1 MANIYDIVSEQ
12 FPEFVRA
19 NHPKIIQFIEA
30 YYQWV
35 DQQSIGKIEDVVNI
49 DTTSSAFIQY
59 FRNQLDK
66 FGLFAS
72 TTPLDLKYLRYI
84 KQIYASKGSEQ
95 ALLFLLRVAFN
106 NALVDIRYP
115 SESMLRVSDGQW
127 SQQSFITLRRRVGTL
142 TNTQL
147 NDIKQFSIILQS
159 TQQVIRTTSAVA
171 IEVTPTGE
179 VLELRLLFDRRP
191 GVVVAIDQEVHVA
204 LNNDSVVFEG
214 TVIPSPSRIQVA
226 SPGADWVVGQLI
238 QMPGSILPT
247 IIRITRINSTGGIVA
262 TEIVQHGYDHSDP
275 QTLIATP
282 YRGRPFAS
290 VFIDTVPNGP
300 LPLDGDTHTITIT
313 DYTDGADEFIS
324 GTQSNPGPIYYFAEN
339 YTAETYAGN
348 QAIDVAIQATPIEQE
363 GFDPSIPL
371 DRWIASRAALRLE
384 FSPLVHTKGTWLSA
398 RGQVSNQNIR
408 LQDNFYY
415 QQFSYVIDSNIN
427 PSNYN
432 SIASTVHPAGMKRFD
447 LYTLTASLTT
457 EPEVNFAFPFTT
469 FNFVETGTV
478 TDATPTKLFTKQ
490 PTSEQT
496 SISDTNRRWTLTRQ
510 LTADTTDVQDSSLA
524 RIFTKRPSADSLTVG
539 DSAFAKEFTK
549 RPTSE
554 TTSISDSTFLKTV
567 TKALPSD
574 SVTVT
579 ENLAIQFDKYLSL
592 QETVSPTDSGQESV
606 ATSPYN
612 SESYFAEAYASN
624 PIVLTLQP

>member
-30 YYQWV
+30 YYRWV
-35 DQQSIGKIEDVVNI
+35 EQQSIGKIEDVVNI
-49 DTTSSAFIQY
+49 DTTSAAFIQY

-115 SESMLRVSDGQW
+115 SESMLRASDGQW
-127 SQQSFITLRRRVGTL
+127 SQQSFITLRRRIGTL
-142 TNTQL
+142 TDTQL
-147 NDIKQFSIILQS
+147 NDIKQFNIILQR

-179 VLELRLLFDRRP
+179 VLELRLLFDRIP
-191 GVVVAIDQEVHVA
+191 GVVVAVDQEVHVT

-214 TVIPSPSRIQVA
+214 TVVPSPSRIQIA
-226 SPGADWVVGQLI
+226 SPGADWAVGQLI

-247 IIRITRINSTGGIVA
+247 IIRITRIDSTGGILA
-262 TEIVQHGYDHSDP
+262 TEIVQHGYDHPDP

-300 LPLDGDTHTITIT
+300 LPQDGDTHTITIT

-324 GTQSNPGPIYYFAEN
+324 GTQSNPGPVYYFAEN
-339 YTAETYAGN
+339 YAAETYAGN
-348 QAIDVAIQATPIEQE
+348 QAIDVAFQATPIEQE

-371 DRWIASRAALRLE
+371 DRWLASRAALRLE
-384 FSPLVHTKGTWLSA
+384 FSPLVHTKGSWLSA
-398 RGQVSNQNIR
+398 KGQVSNQNIR

-415 QQFSYVIDSNIN
+415 QQFSYVIDSNVN
-427 PSNYN
+427 PSQYD
-432 SIASTVHPAGMKRFD
+432 SIASTIHPAGMKRFD
-447 LYTLTASLTT
+447 LYTLTSSLTT
-457 EPEVNFAFPFTT
+457 EPEVTIAFPFTT
-469 FNFVETGTV
+469 LNLIDIENTEESVAKIVTKGLSDETSNSDSNRRWSLTKVLSPDTASIGDSDLSKLFTKRPTTDSV
-478 TDATPTKLFTKQ
+478 TTTDPTFLKSFTKQ
-490 PTSEQT
+490 PTSDST
-496 SISDTNRRWTLTRQ
+496 SI
-510 LTADTTDVQDSSLA
+510 ADTTIQRNL
-524 RIFTKRPSADSLTVG
+524 TKSIPSDTV
-539 DSAFAKEFTK
+539 TI
-549 RPTSE
+549 SE
-554 TTSISDSTFLKTV
+554 TL
-567 TKALPSD
+567 
-574 SVTVT
+574 SVT
-579 ENLAIQFDKYLSL
+579 FDKYISL
-592 QETVSPTDSGQESV
+592 QETVSLSDSGQETV
-606 ATSPYN
+606 ATTLYD
-612 SESYFAEAYASN
+612 SESYFAESYAAN
-624 PIVLTLQP
+624 PIVITLQP